1 MNHFSELPLCA
12 RLADNLAK
20 NKFTQPTPV
29 QSGAMPAA
37 LAGRDVV
44 ATAQTGT
51 GKTLAFVV
59 PMIERLL
66 AQGATNG
73 VSAVVLSP
81 TRELAMQT
89 SETFRIMAEGTGLRA
104 SVVVGGLSENPQLQ
118 AIRRGAQVLIAT
130 PGRLC
135 DFLDRKLVKLDG
147 VKVLVLDEGDRML
160 DMGFQPDIERI
171 ASALPA
177 ERQTM
182 FFSATI
188 EAEASRLISKY
199 LRDPER
205 IEVGST
211 TSAVDTVELHHY
223 EMEQH
228 EKLSVLELL
237 LSRGRGA
244 FLVFARTRSRADK
257 LARQLTD
264 GGVKAVRIHGDRT
277 QAQRSQALKMFQ
289 QGHCRVMVAT
299 DVAARGIHVDGI
311 EHVVNFD
318 LPMAPE
324 DFIHRVGRTGRAG
337 ASGVASTFSTRAER
351 SEIRRIERT
360 LKTRLTPK
368 HTGRIPKLDAGE
380 PQAAAQAAQTAE
392 PRAETRPALG
402 IDGPKPFTPNPK
414 SDRRPGHRPARS
426 DRAPR
431 RELDRQA
438 PAGGPK
444 WEFMTGPQAFREK
457 PEPETDQ
464 PEFRPKGPKTA
475 FSPRPRAAFAPR
487 PQAAFAPRRDEGQRS
502 RDSKPFAKA
511 GFKPD
516 RESGP
521 RRGFEPKGEFKPRWE
536 SKPTPEPR
544 PRRDSSPAGASKPRF
559 DAKPKWQAKPGRDE
573 RPAQRSDSPTVGS
586 YTPKWAAKQ
595 EGRQSMDARPAQRSA
610 ERQQESRPVRKTRQD
625 PPWANGPGAGPAKG
639 PQARIW
645 KTKPEASAAKT
656 APKPAG
662 RKKVILKPAPRRSQ
676 GEAVFPWQGSGMTKL
691 KRRA

>member
-29 QSGAMPAA
+29 QSGAMPPA

-66 AQGATNG
+66 AQGATQG

-135 DFLDRKLVKLDG
+135 DFLERKLVRLDG

-171 ASALPA
+171 AAALPT

-188 EAEASRLISKY
+188 EHEAAKLISKY
-199 LRDPER
+199 LREPER

-211 TSAVDTVELHHY
+211 TSAVDSVELHHY

-337 ASGVASTFSTRAER
+337 ALGVASTFSTRNER

-368 HTGRIPKLDAGE
+368 HAERTPKAIVSAPDAMTVTAE
-380 PQAAAQAAQTAE
+380 AAE
-392 PRAETRPALG
+392 PRAEAKPVLRMDDRKPFA
-402 IDGPKPFTPNPK
+402 PKPKF
-414 SDRRPGHRPARS
+414 DRRPDNGPGRF
-426 DRAPR
+426 DKGPR
-431 RELDRQA
+431 REQDRQA

-444 WEFMTGPQAFREK
+444 WEYMTGPQAFREQ
-457 PEPETDQ
+457 PEREADQ
-464 PEFRPKGPKTA
+464 REFRPKGPKTA
-475 FSPRPRAAFAPR
+475 FSPRPQAAFTPR
-487 PQAAFAPRRDEGQRS
+487 PQASFSPRRDDSQRN
-502 RDSKPFAKA
+502 RDSKPFVKA
-511 GFKPD
+511 GFKPE

-536 SKPTPEPR
+536 SR
-544 PRRDSSPAGASKPRF
+544 PQRDSAHAAPVKPRF
-559 DAKPKWQAKPGRDE
+559 ESRPKWQAKPGRDE
-573 RPAQRSDSPTVGS
+573 RPAQRSDSPTVGN

-610 ERQQESRPVRKTRQD
+610 ERPQESRPVRKTRQD

-645 KTKPEASAAKT
+645 KSKTEASAAKSGS
-656 APKPAG
+656 KPAG

-676 GEAVFPWQGSGMTKL
+676 GEAVFPWQGSGMTTL

>member
-20 NKFTQPTPV
+20 NRFTQPTPV
-29 QSGAMPAA
+29 QAAAIPAA
-37 LAGRDVV
+37 LAGRDIV

-51 GKTLAFVV
+51 GKTLAFVI

-66 AQGATNG
+66 AQGTPQG
-73 VSAVVLSP
+73 VQAVVLSP
-81 TRELAMQT
+81 TRELAIQT
-89 SETFRIMAEGTGLRA
+89 SEGFRLMAEGTGLRA

-118 AIRRGAQVLIAT
+118 AIRRGAQVVIAT

-135 DFLDRKLVKLDG
+135 DFLERKLVKLDG

-171 ASALPA
+171 ASSLPSG
-177 ERQTM
+177 RQTM

-188 EAEASRLISKY
+188 EAEAARLINKY
-199 LRDPER
+199 LKDPER
-205 IEVGST
+205 IEIGST
-211 TSAVDTVELHHY
+211 TRAVDTVELHHY

-228 EKLSVLELL
+228 EKLSTLEQL
-237 LSRGRGA
+237 LSLNKGS

-337 ASGVASTFSTRAER
+337 ASGVASTFSTRNER
-351 SEIRRIERT
+351 GEIRRIERT
-360 LKTRLTPK
+360 LKTRLTPR
-368 HTGRIPKLDAGE
+368 HAERTPKAVDAKPAAPTASEVTPE
-380 PQAAAQAAQTAE
+380 PDQAAAPVIRIDE
-392 PRAETRPALG
+392 RPRFVERPESG
-402 IDGPKPFTPNPK
+402 
-414 SDRRPGHRPARS
+414 RRQNG
-426 DRAPR
+426 APR
-431 RELDRQA
+431 RFENSPNRNQNRRS
-438 PAGGPK
+438 PAGPQK
-444 WEFMTGPQAFREK
+444 WGHITGPQAFREQ
-457 PEPETDQ
+457 PERETDQ
-464 PEFRPKGPKTA
+464 REYRPKGPKTA
-475 FSPRPRAAFAPR
+475 FSPRPQASFKPR
-487 PQAAFAPRRDEGQRS
+487 PDGEQRN
-502 RDSKPFAKA
+502 RDSKPFTKA
-511 GFKPD
+511 GFKPQ

-521 RRGFEPKGEFKPRWE
+521 RRGSQPQDSSKPRWE
-536 SKPTPEPR
+536 SKPKWEPKPQREQSQRAEAR
-544 PRRDSSPAGASKPRF
+544 PRFES
-559 DAKPKWQAKPGRDE
+559 KPKWQDRSARDE
-573 RPAQRSDSPTVGS
+573 RPAKRFDSPTVGN

-595 EGRQSMDARPAQRSA
+595 NPERTIEAKPASQP
-610 ERQQESRPVRKTRQD
+610 ERKRRQD
-625 PPWANGPGAGPAKG
+625 PPWMNGPGAGPAKG
-639 PQARIW
+639 ARTPIW
-645 KTKPEASAAKT
+645 KSESSSSASR
-656 APKPAG
+656 PAQKKAG
-662 RKKVILKPAPRRSQ
+662 KKKVIVKAAPQRSH
-676 GEAVFPWQGSGMTKL
+676 GEGVFPWQGSGMTKL

>member
-29 QSGAMPAA
+29 QSGAMPPA

-66 AQGATNG
+66 AQGATQG

-135 DFLDRKLVKLDG
+135 DFLERKLVKLDG

-171 ASALPA
+171 ASALPT

-188 EAEASRLISKY
+188 EHEAAKLISKY

-211 TSAVDTVELHHY
+211 TRAVDTVELHHY

-337 ASGVASTFSTRAER
+337 ASGVASTFSTRSER

-380 PQAAAQAAQTAE
+380 PQAEAQAAAAAE
-392 PRAETRPALG
+392 PSPVAQPVVR
-402 IDGPKPFTPNPK
+402 IDDRKPFAPKPKF
-414 SDRRPGHRPARS
+414 DRRPDSRPARF
-426 DRAPR
+426 DKAPR
-431 RELDRQA
+431 PEQDRQA

-444 WEFMTGPQAFREK
+444 WEYMTGPQAFREQ
-457 PEPETDQ
+457 PERETERR
-464 PEFRPKGPKTA
+464 EFRPKGPKTA
-475 FSPRPRAAFAPR
+475 FSPRP
-487 PQAAFAPRRDEGQRS
+487 QAAFAPRRDDGQRNH
-502 RDSKPFAKA
+502 DSKPFTKA
-511 GFKPD
+511 GFKPE

-536 SKPTPEPR
+536 SR
-544 PRRDSSPAGASKPRF
+544 PQRDSSPAASARPRF
-559 DAKPKWQAKPGRDE
+559 ESKPKWQAKPGRDE

-595 EGRQSMDARPAQRSA
+595 EGRPSMDARPAQRSA
-610 ERQQESRPVRKTRQD
+610 ERQQESRPVRKIRQD

-639 PQARIW
+639 PQGRIW
-645 KTKPEASAAKT
+645 KSKSETSAAKSG
-656 APKPAG
+656 PKPAG
-662 RKKVILKPAPRRSQ
+662 KKKVILKPAPRRSQ

>member
-29 QSGAMPAA
+29 QAGAMPAA
-37 LAGRDVV
+37 LAGRDIV

-66 AQGATNG
+66 ARTGVQGIQ
-73 VSAVVLSP
+73 AVVLSP
-81 TRELAMQT
+81 TRELAIQT

-118 AIRRGAQVLIAT
+118 AIRRGAQVIIAT

-135 DFLDRKLVKLDG
+135 DFLDRKLVKLEG

-171 ASALPA
+171 ASSLPA

-188 EAEASRLISKY
+188 ETEAARLISKY
-199 LRDPER
+199 LREPER
-205 IEVGST
+205 IEIGST

-228 EKLSVLELL
+228 EKLSVLEQL
-237 LSRGRGA
+237 LSRNQGS

-337 ASGVASTFSTRAER
+337 ASGVASTFSTRSER

-360 LKTRLTPK
+360 LKTRLTQKRADRTPK
-368 HTGRIPKLDAGE
+368 PAPVAAEAVADTVETLPPVQPAKQVVRIDE
-380 PQAAAQAAQTAE
+380 IN
-392 PRAETRPALG
+392 PRAERPAADRKPRTRPG
-402 IDGPKPFTPNPK
+402 RFEHDQ
-414 SDRRPGHRPARS
+414 
-426 DRAPR
+426 R
-431 RELDRQA
+431 RERDERRSTGA
-438 PAGGPK
+438 PK
-444 WEFMTGPQAFREK
+444 WEHITGPQAFCEQDAREDR
-457 PEPETDQ
+457 PRED
-464 PEFRPKGPKTA
+464 RPKGPKTA
-475 FSPRPRAAFAPR
+475 FGPRPHGAFKPR
-487 PQAAFAPRRDEGQRS
+487 NDDNRQP
-502 RDSKPFAKA
+502 RDSKPYQ
-511 GFKPD
+511 KPAF
-516 RESGP
+516 RPKPESGP
-521 RRGFEPKGEFKPRWE
+521 RREFEPRGEMKPRWE
-536 SKPTPEPR
+536 SKPK
-544 PRRDSSPAGASKPRF
+544 RDS
-559 DAKPKWQAKPGRDE
+559 KPKREFAPRQEQGPRWQGKPGRDE
-573 RPAQRSDSPTVGS
+573 RPAKRFDSPTVGS

-595 EGRQSMDARPAQRSA
+595 NPERAAEAKSFDRP
-610 ERQQESRPVRKTRQD
+610 ERKRRQD
-625 PPWANGPGAGPAKG
+625 PPWVNGPGAGPVKG
-639 PQARIW
+639 PRTPIW
-645 KTKPEASAAKT
+645 KSESSTSA
-656 APKPAG
+656 KPAQKKAG
-662 RKKVILKPAPRRSQ
+662 KKKVILKAAPRSSH
-676 GEAVFPWQGSGMTKL
+676 GEGVFPWQGSGMTKL